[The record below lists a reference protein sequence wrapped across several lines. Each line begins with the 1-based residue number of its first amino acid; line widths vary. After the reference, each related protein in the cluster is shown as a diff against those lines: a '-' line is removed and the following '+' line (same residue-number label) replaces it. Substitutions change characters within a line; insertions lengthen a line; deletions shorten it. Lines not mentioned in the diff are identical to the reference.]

1 MARLPSVDGPSLAS
15 TVRRQRELLRKQ
27 STASPFSATGQGA
40 VGYVDAGDAAA
51 RAYADTGDSA
61 VRKYADTGDSST
73 LSSAK
78 SYTDA
83 ATTMPGL
90 EAPYA
95 ALTIPAAT
103 VTAVPWGAP
112 TENTGGFVV
121 SGNTITVPAGKGGVY
136 AVSMTLSVPTPVQ
149 STRAFVNLY
158 TGSSRLACRE
168 VFTGD
173 SICTATVT
181 ARVADLGIIKAEIYC
196 ATATS
201 LNGGWVTLYR
211 LHS

>member
-1 MARLPSVDGPSLAS
+1 MARLPNVDGPSLAS

-27 STASPFSATGQGA
+27 GTASPFSATGQGA

-51 RAYADTGDSA
+51 RAYADTGDAA
-61 VRKYADTGDSST
+61 VRSYADTGDAST
-73 LSSAK
+73 LASAK

-83 ATTMPGL
+83 ATAMPGL

-95 ALTIPAAT
+95 ALTIPAAA

-121 SGNTITVPAGKGGVY
+121 SANSITVPAGKGGVY
-136 AVSMTLSVPTPVQ
+136 AISVTLSVANSQPT
-149 STRAFVNLY
+149 RGFINLY
-158 TGSSRLACRE
+158 AGSSRLASRE
-168 VFTGD
+168 IFTGD
-173 SICTATVT
+173 SICTATIT

-201 LNGGWVTLYR
+201 LNGGWVTAYR